1 MNGVHDMGGMHGM
14 GPVRYDPHE
23 PVFHEPWEGRAWGI
37 MRSVGRWGRGRWVN
51 TRYDLEHI
59 PPADYLRMSYYEKWF
74 TIVVNR
80 LLSAGLV
87 TQEELAAGKADP
99 GRPAPVLPPPDAR
112 PLTAPAAR
120 QDLHVAPAFRLGQRV
135 RGRNINPEGHTRMPR
150 YTRGRAGHVV
160 RLNGIFALQDTDPKG
175 MLLDRPAQHVYT
187 VQFAARELWGE
198 QASPRETVHVDM
210 WEDYL
215 ERA

>member
-1 MNGVHDMGGMHGM
+1 MNGIHDMGGMHGM
-14 GPVRYDPHE
+14 GQVRYDPHE

-37 MRSVGRWGRGRWVN
+37 MRATGRWGRGRWGN
-51 TRYDLEHI
+51 TRFDLERL

-80 LLSAGLV
+80 LVRSGFV
-87 TQEELAAGKADP
+87 TAEELAAGKADP
-99 GRPAPVLPPPDAR
+99 SRPAPTLPASDAK
-112 PLTAPAAR
+112 PLTAPSAR
-120 QDLHVAPAFRLGQRV
+120 QNLPIKSVFRIGQRV

-150 YTRGRAGHVV
+150 YTRGRVGHVV
-160 RLNGIFALQDTDPKG
+160 RLNGVFALQDTDARG
-175 MLLDRPAQHVYT
+175 QLLGRQPQQVYT
-187 VQFAARELWGE
+187 VQFAARELWGD
-198 QASPRETVHVDM
+198 QASMRDTVHVDM

>member
-1 MNGVHDMGGMHGM
+1 MHGM
-14 GPVRYDPHE
+14 GPIKYDPHE

-37 MRSVGRWGRGRWVN
+37 MRATGRWGRGRWGN
-51 TRYDLEHI
+51 TRFDLERI

-80 LLSAGLV
+80 LLGSGFV
-87 TQEELAAGKADP
+87 TEQELAAGTADP
-99 GRPAPVLPPPDAR
+99 ARPAPPLPPPDAR
-112 PLTAPAAR
+112 PLTASAQR
-120 QDLHVAPAFRLGQRV
+120 QNIQVKAAFRIGQRV

-150 YTRGRAGHVV
+150 YTRGKVGRVIRH
-160 RLNGIFALQDTDPKG
+160 NGAFALQDTDPRG
-175 MLLDRPAQHVYT
+175 TLLGRPPQEVYT
-187 VQFAARELWGE
+187 VEFTARELWGD
-198 QASPRETVHVDM
+198 QASPRDTVHVDM